1 MKNKIDQYKSELE
14 IKQKRLATYLSMEEK
29 MLTGTAQS
37 YSLGSRSK
45 SNYSMS
51 IAEIREAINKLEAEI
66 RELEGLISGGG
77 VRKVVNVIPR
87 F

>member
-1 MKNKIDQYKSELE
+1 
-14 IKQKRLATYLSMEEK
+14 